1 MGFGSAKG
9 QPQGDLSFCGDA
21 DGAGFAAAVD
31 DLAGKFI
38 KFALVF
44 DTVYAFHSCDYI
56 MEKREKQAA
65 RLYTFPQNGYNMS
78 VTGGM
83 DYREKAGDWMPTG
96 IEVTKAAL
104 DDFKKIQDYMLL
116 ARKEN
121 AVETY
126 AKLKDEYLTIK
137 ALLSVSGVN
146 LADIDK
152 IKE

>member
-1 MGFGSAKG
+1 
-9 QPQGDLSFCGDA
+9 
-21 DGAGFAAAVD
+21 
-31 DLAGKFI
+31 
-38 KFALVF
+38 
-44 DTVYAFHSCDYI
+44 
-56 MEKREKQAA
+56 
-65 RLYTFPQNGYNMS
+65 
-78 VTGGM
+78 
-83 DYREKAGDWMPTG
+83 MPAG

-104 DDFKKIQDYMLL
+104 DDFRKIQEYMLL
-116 ARKEN
+116 AKKEN